1 MLKTRVRLT
10 ESFRLRLTFSFLNVL
25 PTRRRVEFPLVG
37 KHHQHHDQAERR
49 FSHVIF
55 FANTDSKWLISV
67 NVSFQIYQS
76 KDHYSN
82 RRVHARF
89 NVRDVLL
96 RNRSW
101 GAKVVRWSLQLL
113 IQHILLLGNVR
124 RGSACLL
131 QQDNAKTHSE
141 VIWKHE
147 CVLKSSTAKCRCKKS
162 FAD

>member
-101 GAKVVRWSLQLL
+101 GAKVVRWSLQL
-113 IQHILLLGNVR
+113 
-124 RGSACLL
+124 